1 MEAPFSSSITPLL
14 PNLGRL
20 PVLLAILLITELLVI
35 LYVFSL
41 SPLGTFDWQHLSLLS
56 LYAQWIS
63 LLAMS
68 GLSYCRSY
76 INRQPPKVAGWI
88 AFGWIVAVTLL
99 SNIGAQWVYAAG
111 KWAVFSFAWLLRD
124 MMIIAV
130 LAALLLRYLSMQ
142 QRWRAE
148 QKASQGARIEA
159 LHARI
164 RPHFLFN
171 SMNTI
176 ASLISYAPVE
186 AEKAVEDLAALFRA
200 ALSQNDVLVSWQ
212 QEMDICR
219 AYLRIEQQ
227 RLGRRLL
234 VDWQLDRE
242 TETCQLPP
250 LSVQPLIENAI
261 YHGIE
266 STLTGGTLLIR
277 AQVNQGM
284 LRIDVEN
291 PLEYSDKTAYQTL
304 NSPASPP
311 VPKSHNGIALDNI
324 RARLAAIY
332 PQSEGVNESST
343 AAELRLSESL
353 HTFIATLILPI
364 NLPARAS
371 TVDGDDNEQASP
383 VNL

>member
-88 AFGWIVAVTLL
+88 SFGWIVAVTVL

-242 TETCQLPP
+242 TEYCQLPP

-291 PLEYSDKTAYQTL
+291 PLEYSDKTAGETL

-332 PQSEGVNESST
+332 PQTEAVNESST